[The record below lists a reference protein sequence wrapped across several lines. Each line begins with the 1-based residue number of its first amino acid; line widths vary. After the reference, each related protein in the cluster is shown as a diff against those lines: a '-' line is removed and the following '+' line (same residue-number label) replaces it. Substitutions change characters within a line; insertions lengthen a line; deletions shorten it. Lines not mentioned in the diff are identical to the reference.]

1 MTTVHSW
8 VADHP
13 AVKSY
18 IAEVCGQVKAK
29 EVHEDIKLE
38 MLSHLEELA
47 EERLAAGQLSHDEA
61 IAEALKNMGRAR
73 EIGEGFHAAHRPKP
87 EWSLI
92 ALLTGMIVIAVLAL
106 FTMPSYPFGNQAI
119 NGVKWICGGFGI
131 LLMIAFY
138 FMDYRKLLKWSWPL
152 YWVTIGLMTYA
163 WLFGPEVNGAGK
175 AIIIGNFGLDVY
187 TVSSYLLLIAIAGL
201 LYLEQRMDSNGHAR
215 WLRSLKAAGDL
226 TAYAWI
232 PSFLYLTSPSLA
244 SFVPYA
250 VGLFVL
256 LVLSGRI
263 KLLLAS
269 GTAVLLGGI
278 FLFADVSRWMTI
290 KNRLDYIFSLEWAN
304 NYQTNFALNTIKSG
318 GMWGQGLGSTGS
330 ELPPIQTYSEMLFPN
345 LVYSLG
351 WVFGS
356 FVFFI
361 VAAFV
366 LRTFLMGQRTQDQY
380 GKYLVYGLGSIF
392 AIRLIWN
399 LLMSLGLVPVIGF
412 DLPILNWS
420 SASFFEFA
428 AAGLMLSVY
437 RRKDMIGL
445 IGRIQPVKPFT

>member
-1 MTTVHSW
+1 MTERNW
-8 VADHP
+8 VTDHP
-13 AVKSY
+13 AVKAY
-18 IAEVCGQVKAK
+18 ITEVCQQVKAK
-29 EVHEDIKLE
+29 DVHGDIEQE

-47 EERLAAGQLSHDEA
+47 EEKVSDGNLSRDEA
-61 IAEALKNMGRAR
+61 VIEALKHMGEAS
-73 EIGEGFHAAHRPKP
+73 EIGSGFHEVHRPKP
-87 EWSLI
+87 EWSVI
-92 ALLTGMIVIAVLAL
+92 ALVAGMIVIAVLAL
-106 FTMPSYPFGNQAI
+106 FTMPSYPFGNQAF
-119 NGVKWICGGFGI
+119 NGVKWICGGAGI

-163 WLFGPEVNGAGK
+163 WLFGPEMNGARK
-175 AIIIGNFGLDVY
+175 AIRIGNFGLDVY

-201 LYLEQRMDSNGHAR
+201 LYQAKQKDSKGHAM
-215 WLRSLKAAGDL
+215 WLSSLKAVRDL

-250 VGLFVL
+250 VGLSVL

-269 GTAVLLGGI
+269 GTAVLLGG
-278 FLFADVSRWMTI
+278 FLLFADVSRWMTI
-290 KNRLDYIFSLEWAN
+290 KNRLDYILSFDWVS

-318 GMWGQGLGSTGS
+318 GMWGQGFGSS
-330 ELPPIQTYSEMLFPN
+330 SNELPLIQTYSEMLFPN

-351 WVFGS
+351 WVFGA

-361 VAAFV
+361 VITFV
-366 LRTFLMGQRTQDQY
+366 LRTFIMGQRSQDQY
-380 GKYLVYGLGSIF
+380 GKYLVFGLGSVF

-420 SASFFEFA
+420 SASFFEFT

-437 RRKDMIGL
+437 RCKDMIS
-445 IGRIQPVKPFT
+445 RIKPVNPVV